1 MQFSACLKTLGNRIS
16 YVIKRRNR
24 HRNSIRVFGEGGV
37 FRGQPRP
44 PQENGATAFQNILGP
59 LPIYFRPQETTI
71 FLQPS
76 CNTVPA
82 LELHHGPSEECTTVS
97 IFQKNFST
105 GKRKPFVCWG
115 SARTVW
121 RSLHQRSPDHPQE
134 LHRRFRRSGLANMH
148 TSTFLAPTVKK
159 PMPERPISARKHM
172 ERSVSRGSES
182 I

>member
-1 MQFSACLKTLGNRIS
+1 
-16 YVIKRRNR
+16 VIKRRNR
-24 HRNSIRVFGEGGV
+24 HRNSIRVFGEGVV

-44 PQENGATAFQNILGP
+44 PQENGATAFQNIFGP
-59 LPIYFRPQETTI
+59 PTYLLPAPYGLTKETTI

-82 LELHHGPSEECTTVS
+82 LELHHGPSEACTTVS
-97 IFQKNFST
+97 IGPIPINNFST

-159 PMPERPISARKHM
+159 PMPERSISARKHM